1 MQISESQFTFNN
13 AHIHY
18 TFTTAWVQNNQ
29 AFWSHYRWLLVGQC
43 NIYVLVYSDSL
54 NRGRNRSA
62 YSENNVF
69 LLIAIQRRIRGL
81 LHVMLRFFAASLST
95 DSLTG
100 TLSVARRVGG
110 TINRQIAVAVSRW

>member
-1 MQISESQFTFNN
+1 M
-13 AHIHY
+13 
-18 TFTTAWVQNNQ
+18 
-29 AFWSHYRWLLVGQC
+29 GQC

-81 LHVMLRFFAASLST
+81 LHVMLRFFAGSLST

-110 TINRQIAVAVSRW
+110 TINRQIAVAVSR